1 MRSTSIIHHT
11 HLRTGLLVLATLL
24 AAAAPM
30 IAAADTAYLEFD
42 SNGLEAL
49 GPDYVYEGWLIVDG
63 TPVSAGRFTVL
74 ADGSLSRS
82 NFAIDVADMAAV
94 STYVLTIEPAVD
106 ADPNPSHTHILAG
119 DFSGGTA
126 ALSAGHGAALG
137 DDFTSA
143 TGPYILNAPS
153 GGGTA
158 DYFNGIWWLD
168 TMTGPGPTLDLP
180 ALPDGWVYEG
190 WVVGDDGPVSTGR
203 FVMASGDDSDIGGIS
218 AGPYATPPFPGQDF
232 INPTFEL
239 TNGFAAVI
247 TIEPEPDNSSAPFTF
262 KPLVDGMIDDVGA
275 GVLQDMDNNAA
286 SFPTATVRMS
296 SSQIGSETAQL
307 QLRLHGLEDLGD
319 GWAYEGWL
327 ILDGSPVSTGTF
339 TVDGSGVQ
347 SQSYFPT
354 EVSSLDAISAF
365 VLTIEPVPDNDP
377 SPSHVHI
384 LGGDMIWGR
393 AALSIDHPAA
403 IGTDFATAS
412 GSYILAAPSGGGAAP
427 YFNGIWWLDPD
438 VGPAA
443 TLDLPELPDGW
454 AYEGWV
460 VGDSGPISTGRFTS
474 ASGADS
480 DGTGADAGPE
490 PGPAFPGQDFVD
502 PATDLRGLVT
512 VISVEP
518 EPDNSAGPFTLK
530 PLMDRV
536 IDDVGGMV
544 LQPMSRNTAALPGG
558 EAALLYE
565 TVIPGGANVVGFAG
579 ARWHT
584 DLDLA
589 NTGGM
594 ASTATIQLL
603 AADQANPAPE
613 SMTFSLAPGMSVRY
627 ADAFAEL
634 FDFEGSGALRV
645 LIDSPDVAVS
655 SRTYAADENGS
666 YGQGIPAYSM
676 LRAVRY
682 GEMGRLAG
690 LSESG
695 NTSDGFR
702 TNIGLANATG
712 AMVTVNVWLY
722 SSDGVLV
729 DSIELTLDGYE
740 QRQLNRVFPEAT
752 EVGYA
757 VLTTSTPGGAFFAYG
772 SVVDN
777 KTADPTFIAIQ

>member
-30 IAAADTAYLEFD
+30 IAAADTAYLEFS

-49 GPDYVYEGWLIVDG
+49 GPDYVYEGWLIV
-63 TPVSAGRFTVL
+63 SSGRFSVL

-82 NFAIDVADMAAV
+82 NFAVEVSDMAAV
-94 STYVLTIEPAVD
+94 STFVLTIEPMVD
-106 ADPNPSHTHILAG
+106 PDPGPSEVHILGG

-126 ALSAGHGAALG
+126 ALSAGHPAALG
-137 DDFTSA
+137 DDFSSA

-168 TMTGPGPTLDLP
+168 TMTGPGPTLELP
-180 ALPDGWVYEG
+180 TLPTGWVYEG
-190 WVVGDDGPVSTGR
+190 WVVGDGGPVSTGR
-203 FVMASGDDSDIGGIS
+203 FVMASGNDSDVGGIS
-218 AGPYATPPFPGQDF
+218 AGPYATPPFPGEDF
-232 INPTFEL
+232 INPTFDL
-239 TNGFAAVI
+239 TDGFAAVI

-327 ILDGSPVSTGTF
+327 IVDGSPVSTGTF

-347 SQSYFPT
+347 SQTYFPT

-384 LGGDMIWGR
+384 LGGDMIRGR
-393 AALSIDHPAA
+393 AALSIDHAAA
-403 IGTDFATAS
+403 IGTDFATAA

-427 YFNGIWWLDPD
+427 YSNGIWWLDPD
-438 VGPAA
+438 AGPAA

-454 AYEGWV
+454 VYEGWV

-480 DGTGADAGPE
+480 DGTGPDAGPE

-518 EPDNSAGPFTLK
+518 EPDNSVGPFTLK
-530 PLMDRV
+530 PLIDRV

-544 LQPMSRNTAALPGG
+544 LQPMSRNPAALPGG
-558 EAALLYE
+558 QAALLHE

-589 NTGGM
+589 NMGGM
-594 ASTATIQLL
+594 PTMATIQLL

-627 ADAFAEL
+627 ADAFSEL

-645 LIDSPDVAVS
+645 LVDSPDVAVS

-666 YGQGIPAYSM
+666 YGQGIPAHSM

-712 AMVTVNVWLY
+712 AMVTVDVWLY
-722 SSDGVLV
+722 SSDGELV
-729 DSIELTLDGYE
+729 DSIELTLSGYE

-757 VLTTSTPGGAFFAYG
+757 VLSTSTPGGAFFAYG